1 MLPGERAGDTE
12 KFNSTATG
20 YATQFGENKGEFKE
34 PGPIARTAAIN
45 PNPYPQGPWEF
56 HAGPDSGKR
65 GARDVRHPRRYFSRL
80 RLPNAVSAFYF
91 KVASP
96 AQATRL

>member
-1 MLPGERAGDTE
+1 MLPGDRAGDTE

-20 YATQFGENKGEFKE
+20 YATQFGVNKGEFKE

-65 GARDVRHPRRYFSRL
+65 GAMCVTHVDISRG
-80 RLPNAVSAFYF
+80 
-91 KVASP
+91 
-96 AQATRL
+96 